1 MRARGLLRIESEV
14 VQVLDNPDSAPP
26 PSARG
31 ATRVASGILL
41 SRLAGLIRTR
51 VFAHAFGTSPIAGAF
66 SAALRIP
73 NTLQNL
79 LGEGVL
85 SASFIPVYARLLGEK
100 REEAADRVAGAVFG
114 LLSVATALLVVMGV
128 VGAPWLARL
137 VAGGYAESD
146 PVAFAKTVELTRI
159 LFPSTGLL
167 VMSAWCLGVLNSHRR
182 FFLSYTAPVAW
193 NAAQIALLL
202 AAGGRVGESRL
213 ATLLAW
219 SVVAGSLLQFTIQLP
234 SVLRLLG
241 ALHLSFETARAAMR
255 TVLRPGVPVV
265 LGRGVVQISALVD
278 TFYASLIS
286 APAVSAL
293 DSAQLIGVLPV
304 SLFGMSVSAAELPE
318 LSRESAGATGTEE
331 RLRRRL
337 DAGLRRIA
345 FFVVPSAM
353 AFFALGDVVGG
364 LLVQTGKFGPAETRD
379 LWYLLMGSAIGLLAG
394 TLARLYASAF
404 YALHDA
410 RTPLRFATARVLV
423 AAALAYVAVRHLP
436 GWLGAPAL
444 LGCAGITA
452 ASGVAAWLEFLL
464 LRRALGRRVGPTG
477 VGTARLVR
485 LWASAVAAAAATLG
499 AKVALVRAFGPSAAT
514 VASWGGWL
522 LPAPALHPV
531 LTAAMLL
538 PLYGVVYLS
547 LTPLLGVSELSGFL
561 TRLRRC

>member
-1 MRARGLLRIESEV
+1 V
-14 VQVLDNPDSAPP
+14 
-26 PSARG
+26 
-31 ATRVASGILL
+31 
-41 SRLAGLIRTR
+41 
-51 VFAHAFGTSPIAGAF
+51 AGAF

-85 SASFIPVYARLLGEK
+85 SASFIPVYARLLGEE
-100 REEAADRVAGAVFG
+100 REDAADRVAGAVFG
-114 LLSVATALLVVMGV
+114 LLSLATALLVMLGV

-137 VAGGYAESD
+137 VAGGYAETD

-193 NAAQIALLL
+193 NAAQIALLV

-219 SVVAGSLLQFTIQLP
+219 SVVAGSFLQFAIQLP
-234 SVLRLLG
+234 SVLHLLG
-241 ALHLSFETARAAMR
+241 ALRPSFDTRDSGMR
-255 TVLRPGVPVV
+255 TVLRNFFPVV
-265 LGRGVVQISALVD
+265 LSRGVVQVSALVD

-293 DSAQLIGVLPV
+293 YYAQLIGVLPV

-318 LSRESAGATGTEE
+318 LSRESGIGEAAEE
-331 RLRRRL
+331 KLKRRL

-345 FFVVPSAM
+345 FFVVPSAV
-353 AFFALGDVVGG
+353 AFLTLGDVVGG
-364 LLVQTGKFGPAETRD
+364 LLVQTGRFGAAETRD
-379 LWYLLMGSAIGLLAG
+379 LWYILVGSAVGLLAG

-404 YALHDA
+404 YALHDT

-423 AAALAYVAVRHLP
+423 AAGLAYVAVRHLP
-436 GWLGAPAL
+436 QWLGAPPL

-452 ASGVAAWLEFLL
+452 ASGVGAWLEFLL
-464 LRRALGRRVGPTG
+464 LRHALTRRVGITG
-477 VGTARLVR
+477 VGGPRLVR
-485 LWASAVAAAAATLG
+485 LWLSAAAAAACALG
-499 AKVALVRAFGPSAAT
+499 GKVALVHQFGASAA
-514 VASWGGWL
+514 AAAAWGGWV

-547 LTPLLGVSELSGFL
+547 LTPAFGVSEFSGFL
-561 TRLRRC
+561 ARFRWR

>member
-1 MRARGLLRIESEV
+1 M
-14 VQVLDNPDSAPP
+14 
-26 PSARG
+26 
-31 ATRVASGILL
+31 
-41 SRLAGLIRTR
+41 
-51 VFAHAFGTSPIAGAF
+51 AGAF
-66 SAALRIP
+66 SAALRLP

-100 REEAADRVAGAVFG
+100 REDVADRVAGAVFG
-114 LLSVATALLVVMGV
+114 LLSVATAVLVVVGV
-128 VGAPWLARL
+128 TCAPWLARL
-137 VAGGYAESD
+137 VAGGYATSD

-182 FFLSYTAPVAW
+182 FLLSYTAPVIW

-219 SVVAGSLLQFTIQLP
+219 SVVGGSLLQFAVQLP

-241 ALHLSFETARAAMR
+241 PFRPSLETTTQAMR
-255 TVLRPGVPVV
+255 TVLRNFLPVV
-265 LGRGVVQISALVD
+265 LSRGVVQVSALVD

-293 DSAQLIGVLPV
+293 YYAQLIGVLPV

-318 LSRESAGATGTEE
+318 LSRESGLKEGGEQ
-331 RLRRRL
+331 RLRSRL

-345 FFVVPSAM
+345 FFVVPSAV
-353 AFFALGDVVGG
+353 AFLALGDVVGG
-364 LLVQTGKFGPAETRD
+364 LLVQTGKFGPAQTRE

-394 TLARLYASAF
+394 TLARLYGSAF

-410 RTPLRFATARVLV
+410 RTPFRFATVRVLL
-423 AAALAYVAVRHLP
+423 AAGLAYLAVRHLAQ
-436 GWLGAPAL
+436 WLGAPAL
-444 LGCAGITA
+444 VGCAGITG
-452 ASGVAAWLEFLL
+452 ASGIAAWLEFLL
-464 LRRALGRRVGPTG
+464 LRSSLSRRIGPTG
-477 VGTARLVR
+477 VGAGRVLR
-485 LWASAVAAAAATLG
+485 LWASAATAAIL
-499 AKVALVRAFGPSAAT
+499 ALVAKMLLVRQFGPSLAA
-514 VASWGGWL
+514 ASSWGGWV

-531 LTAAMLL
+531 LTAAVLL
-538 PLYGVVYLS
+538 SLYGGVYLM
-547 LTPLLGVSELSGFL
+547 LTGALRVSELSGF
-561 TRLRRC
+561 RRSKP

>member
-1 MRARGLLRIESEV
+1 MPENS
-14 VQVLDNPDSAPP
+14 DSAPP

-31 ATRVASGILL
+31 ARRVATGILL

-51 VFAHAFGTSPIAGAF
+51 VFAHAFGTSPVAGAF
-66 SAALRIP
+66 SAALRLP

-100 REEAADRVAGAVFG
+100 REDAADRVAGAVFG
-114 LLSVATALLVVMGV
+114 LLSLATAVLVVVGV
-128 VGAPWLARL
+128 AGAPWLARL
-137 VAGGYAESD
+137 VAGGYATTD

-182 FFLSYTAPVAW
+182 FLLSYSAPVVW

-219 SVVAGSLLQFTIQLP
+219 SVVGGSLLQFGIQLP

-241 ALHLSFETARAAMR
+241 PFRPSLETTTQAMR
-255 TVLRPGVPVV
+255 TVLRNFLPVV
-265 LGRGVVQISALVD
+265 LSRGVVQVSALVD

-286 APAVSAL
+286 ASAVSAL
-293 DSAQLIGVLPV
+293 YYAQLIGVLPV
-304 SLFGMSVSAAELPE
+304 SLFGMSISAAELPE
-318 LSRESAGATGTEE
+318 LSRESGMKDGVEE

-353 AFFALGDVVGG
+353 AFLTLGDVVGG
-364 LLVQTGKFGPAETRD
+364 LLVQTGKFGPAETRE

-394 TLARLYASAF
+394 TLARLYGSAF

-410 RTPLRFATARVLV
+410 RTPFRFATVRVLV
-423 AAALAYVAVRHLP
+423 AAALAYLAVRHLAH
-436 GWLGAPAL
+436 WLGAPAL
-444 LGCAGITA
+444 VGCAGITA

-464 LRRALGRRVGPTG
+464 LRGSLARRIGPTG
-477 VGTARLVR
+477 VGAGRVLR
-485 LWASAVAAAAATLG
+485 LWASAGTAAVVTLAAKMLLVRQLGPSLAAA
-499 AKVALVRAFGPSAAT
+499 S
-514 VASWGGWL
+514 SWGGWI
-522 LPAPALHPV
+522 LPAPALNPV
-531 LTAAMLL
+531 FTATVLL
-538 PLYGVVYLS
+538 SLYGGTYLT
-547 LTPLLGVSELSGFL
+547 LTGALRVSELAGF
-561 TRLRRC
+561 RLLKR

>member
-1 MRARGLLRIESEV
+1 MP
-14 VQVLDNPDSAPP
+14 DTPDSALP

-31 ATRVASGILL
+31 ASRVALGILL

-51 VFAHAFGTSPIAGAF
+51 VFAHAFGTSPVAGAF

-85 SASFIPVYARLLGEK
+85 SASFIPVYARLLGED
-100 REEAADRVAGAVFG
+100 REKEADGVAGAVFG
-114 LLSVATALLVVMGV
+114 LLSLATGLLVALGV
-128 VGAPWLARL
+128 LGAPWLARL
-137 VAGGYAESD
+137 VAGGYAATD

-182 FFLSYTAPVAW
+182 FFLSYTAPVVW
-193 NAAQIALLL
+193 NAAQIGLLI

-219 SVVAGSLLQFTIQLP
+219 SVVGGSLLQFGIQVP

-241 ALHLSFETARAAMR
+241 TLRISLDTASAAMR
-255 TVLRPGVPVV
+255 TVLRNFFPVV
-265 LGRGVVQISALVD
+265 LSRGVVQVSALVD

-286 APAVSAL
+286 APAVSTL
-293 DSAQLIGVLPV
+293 YYAQLIGVLPV

-318 LSRESAGATGTEE
+318 LSRELGTAHGAEE

-345 FFVVPSAM
+345 FFVVPSAV
-353 AFFALGDVVGG
+353 AFLSLGDVVGG
-364 LLVQTGKFGPAETRD
+364 LLVQTGRFGPAETRE
-379 LWYLLMGSAIGLLAG
+379 LWYLLMGSAVGLLAG

-404 YALHDA
+404 YALHDT
-410 RTPLRFATARVLV
+410 RTPLHFATARVLV
-423 AAALAYVAVRHLP
+423 AAGLAYVAVRHLAQ
-436 GWLGAPAL
+436 WLGAPAL

-452 ASGVAAWLEFLL
+452 ASGVAAWLEYLL
-464 LRRALGRRVGPTG
+464 LRRALRRRVGPTG
-477 VGTARLVR
+477 VGASRLLK
-485 LWASAVAAAAATLG
+485 LWSAALVAAACAVG
-499 AKVALVRAFGPSAAT
+499 AKVLLLQRYGASPAAA
-514 VASWGGWL
+514 ASWGGWF

-531 LTAAMLL
+531 LTATLL
-538 PLYGVVYLS
+538 LSLYGGVYLT
-547 LTPLLGVSELSGFL
+547 LTPALGVSEVSGVLGRF
-561 TRLRRC
+561 RRG

>member
-1 MRARGLLRIESEV
+1 V
-14 VQVLDNPDSAPP
+14 PDTPDTAPP

-31 ATRVASGILL
+31 ATRVALGILL

-85 SASFIPVYARLLGEK
+85 SASFIPVYARLLGEDRK
-100 REEAADRVAGAVFG
+100 EQADRVAGAVFG
-114 LLSVATALLVVMGV
+114 LLSLATGLLVVLGV
-128 VGAPWLARL
+128 AGAPWLARL
-137 VAGGYAESD
+137 VAGGYADTD

-182 FFLSYTAPVAW
+182 FFLSYTAPVVW
-193 NAAQIALLL
+193 NAAQIALLV
-202 AAGGRVGESRL
+202 AAGGRVGENRL

-219 SVVAGSLLQFTIQLP
+219 AVVAGSLLQFLIQLP
-234 SVLRLLG
+234 SVLHLLG
-241 ALHLSFETARAAMR
+241 ALRISLDTKSSGMR
-255 TVLRPGVPVV
+255 TVLRNFFPVV
-265 LGRGVVQISALVD
+265 LSRGVVQVSALVD

-293 DSAQLIGVLPV
+293 YYAQLIGVLPV

-318 LSRESAGATGTEE
+318 LSRESGNVQGAEE
-331 RLRRRL
+331 RLRKRL

-345 FFVVPSAM
+345 FFVVPSAV
-353 AFFALGDVVGG
+353 AFFMLGDVVGG
-364 LLVQTGKFGPAETRD
+364 LLVQTGRFGAAQTRE
-379 LWYLLMGSAIGLLAG
+379 LWYLLMGSAVGLLAG

-410 RTPLRFATARVLV
+410 RTPLRFATVRVLV
-423 AAALAYVAVRHLP
+423 AACLAYLAVQHLAH
-436 GWLGAPAL
+436 WLGAPAL

-452 ASGVAAWLEFLL
+452 ATGVAAWLEFLL
-464 LRRALGRRVGPTG
+464 LRRALRHRIGPTG
-477 VGTARLVR
+477 VGSRRLMR
-485 LWASAVAAAAATLG
+485 LWASALAAGAAAVG
-499 AKVALVRAFGPSAAT
+499 GKVLLVRAFGPSAAAL
-514 VASWGGWL
+514 ASWGGRV

-531 LTAAMLL
+531 LTAALLL
-538 PLYGVVYLS
+538 PLYGGIYLA
-547 LTPLLGVSELSGFL
+547 LTPALGVSELSGVFG
-561 TRLRRC
+561 RFRRR

>member
-1 MRARGLLRIESEV
+1 V
-14 VQVLDNPDSAPP
+14 PDNPDSAPP

-31 ATRVASGILL
+31 ATRVALGILL
-41 SRLAGLIRTR
+41 SRLSGLIRTR
-51 VFAHAFGTSPIAGAF
+51 VFAHAFGTSPVAGAF

-100 REEAADRVAGAVFG
+100 RQEAADRVAGAVFG
-114 LLSVATALLVVMGV
+114 LLSLATAVLVMLGV
-128 VGAPWLARL
+128 AGAPWLARL
-137 VAGGYAESD
+137 VAGGYAQSD
-146 PVAFAKTVELTRI
+146 PAAFAKTVELTRI

-193 NAAQIALLL
+193 NAAQIALLVV
-202 AAGGRVGESRL
+202 AGSRVGESRL

-219 SVVAGSLLQFTIQLP
+219 SVVAGSLLQFAIQLP
-234 SVLRLLG
+234 SVLHLLG
-241 ALHLSFETARAAMR
+241 AFRLSLDTAGPGMR
-255 TVLRPGVPVV
+255 TVLRNFLPVV
-265 LGRGVVQISALVD
+265 ISRGVVQVSALVD

-293 DSAQLIGVLPV
+293 YYAQLIGVLPV

-318 LSRESAGATGTEE
+318 LSRESGNPDGAEE
-331 RLRRRL
+331 RLRKRL

-345 FFVVPSAM
+345 FFVVPSAV
-353 AFFALGDVVGG
+353 AFLALGDVVGG
-364 LLVQTGKFGPAETRD
+364 LLVQTGRFGGGETRD

-410 RTPLRFATARVLV
+410 RTPLRFAIARVLV

-452 ASGVAAWLEFLL
+452 ASGIAAWLEFLL
-464 LRRALGRRVGPTG
+464 LRRALKRRVGSTG
-477 VGTARLVR
+477 VGTGRLVR
-485 LWASAVAAAAATLG
+485 LWASAVVAAAAALG
-499 AKVALVRAFGPSAAT
+499 AKVALVRQFGPAAAAA
-514 VASWGGWL
+514 ASWGGWV
-522 LPAPALHPV
+522 LPAPAMHPV
-531 LTAAMLL
+531 LTAALLL

-547 LTPLLGVSELSGFL
+547 LTPMLGVSELSGFL
-561 TRLRRC
+561 SRFRRR

>member
-1 MRARGLLRIESEV
+1 VPETS
-14 VQVLDNPDSAPP
+14 DSSPP
-26 PSARG
+26 PSAHG
-31 ATRVASGILL
+31 ATRVALGILL

-100 REEAADRVAGAVFG
+100 REDAANRVAGAVFG
-114 LLSVATALLVVMGV
+114 LLSLATALLVVLGV
-128 VGAPWLARL
+128 LGAPWLARL
-137 VAGGYAESD
+137 VAGGYADSD
-146 PVAFAKTVELTRI
+146 PTAFAKTVELTRI

-182 FFLSYTAPVAW
+182 FFLSYAAPVAW
-193 NAAQIALLL
+193 NAAQIGLLI
-202 AAGGRVGESRL
+202 AAGGRVGEDRL

-219 SVVAGSLLQFTIQLP
+219 SVVAGSLLQFGLQLP
-234 SVLRLLG
+234 TVLSLLG
-241 ALHLSFETARAAMR
+241 GIRPSLDTASAGMR
-255 TVLRPGVPVV
+255 TVLRNFLPVV
-265 LGRGVVQISALVD
+265 LSRGVVQVSALVD

-286 APAVSAL
+286 ASAVSAL
-293 DSAQLIGVLPV
+293 YYAQLIGVLPV

-318 LSRESAGATGTEE
+318 LSRESGLREGTEE
-331 RLRRRL
+331 RLRKRL

-345 FFVVPSAM
+345 FFVVPSAV
-353 AFFALGDVVGG
+353 AFLTLGDVVGG
-364 LLVQTGKFGPAETRD
+364 LLVQTGRFGSAETRI
-379 LWYLLMGSAIGLLAG
+379 LWYLLMGSAVGLLAG
-394 TLARLYASAF
+394 TLARLYSSAF

-423 AAALAYVAVRHLP
+423 AAALAYLAVRRLP

-452 ASGVAAWLEFLL
+452 ASGVAAWLEFLF
-464 LRRALGRRVGPTG
+464 LRRALTLRIGRTG
-477 VGTARLVR
+477 VGTGRLVR
-485 LWASAVAAAAATLG
+485 LWT
-499 AKVALVRAFGPSAAT
+499 AAT
-514 VASWGGWL
+514 VAAALALGAKALLVRHFGASLGATSAWGGWL

-531 LTAAMLL
+531 LTAALL
-538 PLYGVVYLS
+538 VPLYGAVYLT
-547 LTPLLGVSELSGFL
+547 LTPALGVSELSGAIGRF
-561 TRLRRC
+561 RRR

>member
-1 MRARGLLRIESEV
+1 VPA
-14 VQVLDNPDSAPP
+14 NPDSAPP

-31 ATRVASGILL
+31 ATRVALGILL
-41 SRLAGLIRTR
+41 SRLFGLIRTR
-51 VFAHAFGTSPIAGAF
+51 VFAHAFGTSPVAGAF

-100 REEAADRVAGAVFG
+100 EEDAADRVAGAVFG
-114 LLSVATALLVVMGV
+114 LLSLATALLVVLGV
-128 VGAPWLARL
+128 AGAPWLARL
-137 VAGGYAESD
+137 VAGGYAASD
-146 PVAFAKTVELTRI
+146 PAAFAKTVELTRI

-182 FFLSYTAPVAW
+182 FFLSYTAPVVW
-193 NAAQIALLL
+193 NAAQIALLV
-202 AAGGRVGESRL
+202 AAGGRVGEGRL

-219 SVVAGSLLQFTIQLP
+219 SVVAGSLLQFLIQLP

-241 ALHLSFETARAAMR
+241 AFRPSLDTVSAGMR
-255 TVLRPGVPVV
+255 TVLRNFLPVV
-265 LGRGVVQISALVD
+265 LSRGVVQVSALVD

-293 DSAQLIGVLPV
+293 YYAQLIGVLPV

-318 LSRESAGATGTEE
+318 LSRESGNREGAEE
-331 RLRRRL
+331 RLRNRL

-345 FFVVPSAM
+345 FFVVPSAV

-364 LLVQTGKFGPAETRD
+364 LLVQTGRFGGAETRQ
-379 LWYLLMGSAIGLLAG
+379 LWYLLMGSAVGLLAG

-423 AAALAYVAVRHLP
+423 AAALAYFAVRRVP
-436 GWLGAPAL
+436 EWLDAPAL

-452 ASGVAAWLEFLL
+452 ASGIAAWLEFLL
-464 LRRALGRRVGPTG
+464 LRRALKRRVGPTG
-477 VGTARLVR
+477 VGTGRLVR
-485 LWASAVAAAAATLG
+485 LWCSAGVAAITTLI
-499 AKVALVRAFGPSAAT
+499 AKVMLVVHFGPSLAAA
-514 VASWGGWL
+514 ASWGGWA
-522 LPAPALHPV
+522 LPAPDLHPV

-538 PLYGVVYLS
+538 PLYGVLYLG
-547 LTPLLGVSELSGFL
+547 LTAALGASELPGLFARFS
-561 TRLRRC
+561 RR

>member
-1 MRARGLLRIESEV
+1 
-14 VQVLDNPDSAPP
+14 
-26 PSARG
+26 
-31 ATRVASGILL
+31 
-41 SRLAGLIRTR
+41 
-51 VFAHAFGTSPIAGAF
+51 VFAHAFGTSPVAGAF

-114 LLSVATALLVVMGV
+114 LLSLATALLVMLGV
-128 VGAPWLARL
+128 AGAPWLARL

-146 PVAFAKTVELTRI
+146 PAAFAKTVELTRI

-193 NAAQIALLL
+193 NAAQIALLVV
-202 AAGGRVGESRL
+202 AASRVGESRL

-219 SVVAGSLLQFTIQLP
+219 SVVAGSLLQFAIQLP
-234 SVLRLLG
+234 SVLHLLG
-241 ALHLSFETARAAMR
+241 AFRLSLDTAAPGMR
-255 TVLRPGVPVV
+255 TVLRNFLPVV
-265 LGRGVVQISALVD
+265 LSRGVVQVSALVD

-293 DSAQLIGVLPV
+293 YYAQLIGVLPV

-318 LSRESAGATGTEE
+318 LSRESGNPLGAEE
-331 RLRRRL
+331 RLRKRL

-345 FFVVPSAM
+345 FFVVPSAV
-353 AFFALGDVVGG
+353 AFLALGDVVGG
-364 LLVQTGKFGPAETRD
+364 LLVQTGRFGGGETRY

-410 RTPLRFATARVLV
+410 RTPLRFATARVLL

-464 LRRALGRRVGPTG
+464 LRRALNRRVGATG
-477 VGTARLVR
+477 VGGGRLVR
-485 LWASAVAAAAATLG
+485 LWASAVVAAAAALG
-499 AKVALVRAFGPSAAT
+499 AKVALVRQFGPSAAAA
-514 VASWGGWL
+514 ASWGGWA
-522 LPAPALHPV
+522 LPAPALHPI
-531 LTAAMLL
+531 LTAALLL

-547 LTPLLGVSELSGFL
+547 LTPILGVSELSGFL
-561 TRLRRC
+561 TRFRRH

>member
-1 MRARGLLRIESEV
+1 VPAI
-14 VQVLDNPDSAPP
+14 PDSAPP
-26 PSARG
+26 PSTRG
-31 ATRVASGILL
+31 ATRVALGILL

-51 VFAHAFGTSPIAGAF
+51 VFAHAFGLSPVAGAF

-85 SASFIPVYARLLGEK
+85 SASFIPVYARLLGEE
-100 REEAADRVAGAVFG
+100 REDAADRVAGAVFG
-114 LLSVATALLVVMGV
+114 LLSLATALLVVLGV

-137 VAGGYAESD
+137 VAGGYAETD
-146 PVAFAKTVELTRI
+146 PAAFAKTVELTRI

-193 NAAQIALLL
+193 NAAQIALLVI
-202 AAGGRVGESRL
+202 AGGRVGESRL

-219 SVVAGSLLQFTIQLP
+219 SVVAGSLLQFAIQLP
-234 SVLRLLG
+234 SVLHLLG
-241 ALHLSFETARAAMR
+241 ALRPSLDTRGEGMR
-255 TVLRPGVPVV
+255 TVLRNFFPVV
-265 LGRGVVQISALVD
+265 LSRGVVQVSALVD

-293 DSAQLIGVLPV
+293 YYAQLIGVLPV

-318 LSRESAGATGTEE
+318 LSRESGTGEVAEE

-345 FFVVPSAM
+345 FLVVPSAV
-353 AFFALGDVVGG
+353 AFFTLGDVVGG
-364 LLVQTGKFGPAETRD
+364 LLVQTGKFGAAQTRE
-379 LWYLLMGSAIGLLAG
+379 LWYILMGSAVGLLAG

-410 RTPLRFATARVLV
+410 RTPLRFATARVLL
-423 AAALAYVAVRHLP
+423 AAALAYIAVRHLP

-452 ASGVAAWLEFLL
+452 ASGVGAWLEFLL
-464 LRRALGRRVGPTG
+464 LRRALTRRVGRTG
-477 VGTARLVR
+477 VGAGRLLR
-485 LWASAVAAAAATLG
+485 LWLSAGVAAALALG
-499 AKVALVRAFGPSAAT
+499 AKVALVHRFGASAAAA
-514 VASWGGWL
+514 ASWGGWL
-522 LPAPALHPV
+522 FPAPALHPV
-531 LTAAMLL
+531 LTAALL
-538 PLYGVVYLS
+538 LSLYGVVYLS
-547 LTPLLGVSELSGFL
+547 LTPALGVSEFSGFL
-561 TRLRRC
+561 ARFRKR

>member
-1 MRARGLLRIESEV
+1 VPAI
-14 VQVLDNPDSAPP
+14 PDSAPP
-26 PSARG
+26 PSTRG
-31 ATRVASGILL
+31 ATRVALGILL

-51 VFAHAFGTSPIAGAF
+51 VFAHAFGTSPVAGAF

-114 LLSVATALLVVMGV
+114 LLSLATALLVVLGV
-128 VGAPWLARL
+128 AGAPWLARL
-137 VAGGYAESD
+137 VAGGYAETD
-146 PVAFAKTVELTRI
+146 PAAFAKTVELTRI

-193 NAAQIALLL
+193 NAAQIALLV

-219 SVVAGSLLQFTIQLP
+219 SVVAGSFLQFAIQLP
-234 SVLRLLG
+234 SVLQLLA
-241 ALHLSFETARAAMR
+241 ALRPSLDTRAEGMH
-255 TVLRPGVPVV
+255 TVLRNFFPVV
-265 LGRGVVQISALVD
+265 LSRGVVQVSALVD

-293 DSAQLIGVLPV
+293 YYAQLIGVLPV

-318 LSRESAGATGTEE
+318 LSRESGSGEAGNEK
-331 RLRRRL
+331 LRRRL

-345 FFVVPSAM
+345 FFVIPSAV

-364 LLVQTGKFGPAETRD
+364 LLVQTGRFGAAQTRE
-379 LWYLLMGSAIGLLAG
+379 LWYILVGSAVGLVAG

-423 AAALAYVAVRHLP
+423 AAALAYVAVRHLS

-452 ASGVAAWLEFLL
+452 ASGVGAWLEFLL
-464 LRRALGRRVGPTG
+464 LRRALTRRVGWTG
-477 VGTARLVR
+477 IGAGRLLR
-485 LWASAVAAAAATLG
+485 LWFSAAVAAVLALG
-499 AKVALVRAFGPSAAT
+499 AKVALVHRFGPSAAAS
-514 VASWGGWL
+514 ASWGGWL

-531 LTAAMLL
+531 LTALLLL
-538 PLYGVVYLS
+538 PVYGLVYLS
-547 LTPLLGVSELSGFL
+547 LTPVLGVSEFGGFL
-561 TRLRRC
+561 NRFRRR

>member
-1 MRARGLLRIESEV
+1 MPAI
-14 VQVLDNPDSAPP
+14 PDSAPP
-26 PSARG
+26 PSTRG
-31 ATRVASGILL
+31 ATRVALGILL

-51 VFAHAFGTSPIAGAF
+51 VFAHAFGTSPVAGAF

-114 LLSVATALLVVMGV
+114 LLSLATALLVVLGV
-128 VGAPWLARL
+128 AGAPWLARL
-137 VAGGYAESD
+137 VAGGYAETD
-146 PVAFAKTVELTRI
+146 PAAFAKTVELTRI

-193 NAAQIALLL
+193 NAAQIALLV

-219 SVVAGSLLQFTIQLP
+219 SVVAGSFLQFAIQLP
-234 SVLRLLG
+234 SVLQLLA
-241 ALHLSFETARAAMR
+241 ALRPSLDTRAEGMH
-255 TVLRPGVPVV
+255 TVLRNFFPVV
-265 LGRGVVQISALVD
+265 LSRGVVQVSALVD

-293 DSAQLIGVLPV
+293 YYAQLIGVLPV

-318 LSRESAGATGTEE
+318 LSRESGSGEAGNEK
-331 RLRRRL
+331 LRRRL

-345 FFVVPSAM
+345 FFVIPSAV

-364 LLVQTGKFGPAETRD
+364 LLVQTGRFGAAQTRE
-379 LWYLLMGSAIGLLAG
+379 LWYILVGSAVGLVAG

-423 AAALAYVAVRHLP
+423 AAALAYVAVRHLS

-452 ASGVAAWLEFLL
+452 ASGVGAWLEFLL
-464 LRRALGRRVGPTG
+464 LRRALTRRVGWTG
-477 VGTARLVR
+477 IGAGRLLR
-485 LWASAVAAAAATLG
+485 LWFSAAVAAVLALG
-499 AKVALVRAFGPSAAT
+499 AKVALVHRFGPSAAAS
-514 VASWGGWL
+514 ASWGGWL

-531 LTAAMLL
+531 LTALLLL
-538 PLYGVVYLS
+538 PVYGLVYLS
-547 LTPLLGVSELSGFL
+547 LTPVLGVSEFGGFL
-561 TRLRRC
+561 NRFRRR

>member
-1 MRARGLLRIESEV
+1 M
-14 VQVLDNPDSAPP
+14 PDTPDTTPP

-31 ATRVASGILL
+31 ASRVALGILL

-51 VFAHAFGTSPIAGAF
+51 VFAHAFGTSPVAGAF

-85 SASFIPVYARLLGEK
+85 SASFIPVYARLLGED
-100 REEAADRVAGAVFG
+100 REEEADRVAGAVFG
-114 LLSVATALLVVMGV
+114 LLSLATGLLVVLGV
-128 VGAPWLARL
+128 LGAPWLARL
-137 VAGGYAESD
+137 VAGGYATTD

-182 FFLSYTAPVAW
+182 FFLSYTAPVVW
-193 NAAQIALLL
+193 NAAQIGLLI

-219 SVVAGSLLQFTIQLP
+219 SVVAGSLLQFGIQVP

-241 ALHLSFETARAAMR
+241 TLRVSLDTQSTGMR
-255 TVLRPGVPVV
+255 TVLRNFFPVV
-265 LGRGVVQISALVD
+265 LSRGVVQVSALVD

-293 DSAQLIGVLPV
+293 YYAQLIGVLPV

-318 LSRESAGATGTEE
+318 LSRESARAQGAED
-331 RLRRRL
+331 RLRSRL

-345 FFVVPSAM
+345 FFVVPSAV
-353 AFFALGDVVGG
+353 AFLTLGDVIGG
-364 LLVQTGKFGPAETRD
+364 LLVQTGRFGPAETRE
-379 LWYLLMGSAIGLLAG
+379 LWYLLIGSAVGLLAG

-423 AAALAYVAVRHLP
+423 AAGLAYFAVRHLAQ
-436 GWLGAPAL
+436 WLGAPAL

-452 ASGVAAWLEFLL
+452 ASGAAAWLEFLL
-464 LRRALGRRVGPTG
+464 LRSALRRRVGPTG
-477 VGTARLVR
+477 VGRTRLVK
-485 LWASAVAAAAATLG
+485 LWASALAAAACALG
-499 AKVALVRAFGPSAAT
+499 AKVFLLHRFGPSPA
-514 VASWGGWL
+514 VIASWGGWL

-531 LTAAMLL
+531 LTAALLL
-538 PLYGVVYLS
+538 PLYGAVYLT
-547 LTPLLGVSELSGFL
+547 LTPALGISEVSGLLGRF
-561 TRLRRC
+561 RRP

>member
-14 VQVLDNPDSAPP
+14 VQVPENSDSLPP

-31 ATRVASGILL
+31 ASRVALGILL

-51 VFAHAFGTSPIAGAF
+51 VFAHAFGTSPVAGAF

-100 REEAADRVAGAVFG
+100 REDAADRVAGAVFG
-114 LLSVATALLVVMGV
+114 LLSLATALLVVLGV
-128 VGAPWLARL
+128 AGAPWLARL
-137 VAGGYAESD
+137 VAGGYAKSD

-182 FFLSYTAPVAW
+182 FFLSYTAPVVW
-193 NAAQIALLL
+193 NAAQIGLLL
-202 AAGGRVGESRL
+202 AAGGRVGEGRL

-219 SVVAGSLLQFTIQLP
+219 SVVGGSLLQFAVQLP
-234 SVLRLLG
+234 SVLHLLG
-241 ALHLSFETARAAMR
+241 SFRPSLDTASPAMR
-255 TVLRPGVPVV
+255 TVLRNFLPVV
-265 LGRGVVQISALVD
+265 LGRGVVQVSALVD

-293 DSAQLIGVLPV
+293 YYAQLIGVLPV

-318 LSRESAGATGTEE
+318 LSRESGGKDGGEE

-337 DAGLRRIA
+337 NAGLRRIA

-353 AFFALGDVVGG
+353 AFLSLGDVVGG
-364 LLVQTGKFGPAETRD
+364 LLVQTGRFGPAETRE
-379 LWYLLMGSAIGLLAG
+379 LWYLLMGSAVGLLAG

-410 RTPLRFATARVLV
+410 RTPFRFATARVLV
-423 AAALAYVAVRHLP
+423 AAGLAYIAVRHLAQ
-436 GWLGAPAL
+436 WLGAPPL
-444 LGCAGITA
+444 IGCAGITA

-464 LRRALGRRVGPTG
+464 LRRALTRRIGPTG
-477 VGTARLVR
+477 VGTGRVAR
-485 LWASAVAAAAATLG
+485 LWASAGAAAAAALG
-499 AKVALVRAFGPSAAT
+499 TKVLLVSQFGASAA
-514 VASWGGWL
+514 AASSWGGWL

-531 LTAAMLL
+531 LTAAVLL
-538 PLYGVVYLS
+538 SLYGGVYLT
-547 LTPLLGVSELSGFL
+547 LTAAFRVSELSSLRPRF
-561 TRLRRC
+561 LRR

>member
-1 MRARGLLRIESEV
+1 VESRPK
-14 VQVLDNPDSAPP
+14 VLDTPDSAPP

-31 ATRVASGILL
+31 ATRVALGILL

-51 VFAHAFGTSPIAGAF
+51 VFAHAFGTSPVAGAF

-85 SASFIPVYARLLGEK
+85 SASFIPVYARLLGED
-100 REEAADRVAGAVFG
+100 REEEADRVAGAVFG
-114 LLSVATALLVVMGV
+114 LLSLATALLVVLGV
-128 VGAPWLARL
+128 MGAPWLARL
-137 VAGGYAESD
+137 VAGGYASTD
-146 PVAFAKTVELTRI
+146 PVAFAKTIELTRI

-182 FFLSYTAPVAW
+182 FFLSYTAPVVW
-193 NAAQIALLL
+193 NAAQIALLVV
-202 AAGGRVGESRL
+202 AGGPVGESRL

-219 SVVAGSLLQFTIQLP
+219 AVVAGSLLQFAIQLP

-241 ALHLSFETARAAMR
+241 ALRVSLDTASSAMR
-255 TVLRPGVPVV
+255 TVLRNFFPVV
-265 LGRGVVQISALVD
+265 LSRGVVQVSALVD

-293 DSAQLIGVLPV
+293 YYAQLIGVLPV

-318 LSRESAGATGTEE
+318 LSRESGKLQGAEE

-345 FFVVPSAM
+345 FFVVPSAV
-353 AFFALGDVVGG
+353 AFLTLGDVVGG
-364 LLVQTGKFGPAETRD
+364 LLVQTGRFGAAETRE
-379 LWYLLMGSAIGLLAG
+379 LWYLLMGSAVGLLAG

-410 RTPLRFATARVLV
+410 RTPLRFATVRVLV
-423 AAALAYVAVRHLP
+423 AAGLAYIAVRHLAH
-436 GWLGAPAL
+436 WLGAPAL

-452 ASGVAAWLEFLL
+452 ASGIAAWLEFLL
-464 LRRALGRRVGPTG
+464 LRRALRRRVGATG
-477 VGTARLVR
+477 VGASRLVR
-485 LWASAVAAAAATLG
+485 LWGAALAAAAAALG
-499 AKVALVRAFGPSAAT
+499 VKILLVRGFGPSPAT
-514 VASWGGWL
+514 VAAWGGWF

-531 LTAAMLL
+531 LTAAVLL
-538 PLYGVVYLS
+538 PLYGAIYLG
-547 LTPLLGVSELSGFL
+547 LTPALGVSEVSGVFG
-561 TRLRRC
+561 RLRRR

>member
-1 MRARGLLRIESEV
+1 V
-14 VQVLDNPDSAPP
+14 PDTPDTAPP

-31 ATRVASGILL
+31 ATRVATGILL

-85 SASFIPVYARLLGEK
+85 SASFIPVYARLLGEDQK
-100 REEAADRVAGAVFG
+100 EQADRVAGAVFG
-114 LLSVATALLVVMGV
+114 LLSLATGLLVVLGV
-128 VGAPWLARL
+128 AGAPWLARL
-137 VAGGYAESD
+137 VAGGYADTD

-182 FFLSYTAPVAW
+182 FFLSYTAPVIW
-193 NAAQIALLL
+193 NAAQIALLV

-219 SVVAGSLLQFTIQLP
+219 AVVAGSLLQFLIQLP
-234 SVLRLLG
+234 SVLHLLG
-241 ALHLSFETARAAMR
+241 ALRISLDTKSGGMR
-255 TVLRPGVPVV
+255 TVLRNFFPVV
-265 LGRGVVQISALVD
+265 LSRGVVQVSALVD

-293 DSAQLIGVLPV
+293 YYAQLIGVLPV

-318 LSRESAGATGTEE
+318 LSRESGNVRGAEE
-331 RLRRRL
+331 RLRKRL

-345 FFVVPSAM
+345 FFVVPSAV
-353 AFFALGDVVGG
+353 AFFMLGDVVAG
-364 LLVQTGKFGPAETRD
+364 LLVQTGRFGAAQTRE
-379 LWYLLMGSAIGLLAG
+379 LWYLLMGSAVGLLAG

-410 RTPLRFATARVLV
+410 RTPLRFATVRVLV
-423 AAALAYVAVRHLP
+423 AACLAYLAVRHLAH
-436 GWLGAPAL
+436 WLGAPAL

-464 LRRALGRRVGPTG
+464 LRRALRHRIGPTG
-477 VGTARLVR
+477 VGARRLMR
-485 LWASAVAAAAATLG
+485 LWASALVAGAAAVG
-499 AKVALVRAFGPSAAT
+499 AKVLLVHACGPSAAAL
-514 VASWGGWL
+514 ASWGGRL

-531 LTAAMLL
+531 LTASLLL
-538 PLYGVVYLS
+538 PLYGAVYLA
-547 LTPLLGVSELSGFL
+547 LTPALGVSEVSGVFG
-561 TRLRRC
+561 RLRRR

>member
-1 MRARGLLRIESEV
+1 M
-14 VQVLDNPDSAPP
+14 PDSPDTAPP

-31 ATRVASGILL
+31 ATRVALGILL

-85 SASFIPVYARLLGEK
+85 SASFIPVYARLLGED
-100 REEAADRVAGAVFG
+100 REEQADRVAGAVFG
-114 LLSVATALLVVMGV
+114 LLSLATGLLVVLGV

-137 VAGGYAESD
+137 VAGGYATTD

-182 FFLSYTAPVAW
+182 FFLSYTAPVVW
-193 NAAQIALLL
+193 NAAQIALLV

-213 ATLLAW
+213 ATLLGWA
-219 SVVAGSLLQFTIQLP
+219 VVGGSLLQFLIQLP

-241 ALHLSFETARAAMR
+241 ALRISLDTASSGMR
-255 TVLRPGVPVV
+255 TVLRNFFPVV
-265 LGRGVVQISALVD
+265 LSRGVVQVSALVD

-293 DSAQLIGVLPV
+293 YYAQLIGVLPV

-318 LSRESAGATGTEE
+318 LSRESGNVHGAED

-345 FFVVPSAM
+345 FFVVPSAV
-353 AFFALGDVVGG
+353 AFFTLGDVVGG
-364 LLVQTGKFGPAETRD
+364 LLVQTGRFGAAETRE
-379 LWYLLMGSAIGLLAG
+379 LWYLLMGSAVGLLAG

-410 RTPLRFATARVLV
+410 RTPLRFATMRVLV
-423 AAALAYVAVRHLP
+423 AAGLAYVAVRHLAH
-436 GWLGAPAL
+436 WLGAPAL

-464 LRRALGRRVGPTG
+464 LRRALRRRVGPTG
-477 VGTARLVR
+477 VGSSRLVR
-485 LWASAVAAAAATLG
+485 LWGAALAAAAAALG
-499 AKVALVRAFGPSAAT
+499 AKVLLVHGFGPSSAA

-531 LTAAMLL
+531 LTAALLL
-538 PLYGVVYLS
+538 PLYGGIYLA
-547 LTPLLGVSELSGFL
+547 LTPALGVSEVSGAFG
-561 TRLRRC
+561 RLRRR

>member
-1 MRARGLLRIESEV
+1 MPAT
-14 VQVLDNPDSAPP
+14 PDTAPP

-51 VFAHAFGTSPIAGAF
+51 VFAHAFGTSPVAGAF

-85 SASFIPVYARLLGEK
+85 SASFIPVYARLLGED
-100 REEAADRVAGAVFG
+100 REKQADRVAGAVFG
-114 LLSVATALLVVMGV
+114 LLSLATGLLVVLGV
-128 VGAPWLARL
+128 AGAPWLARL
-137 VAGGYAESD
+137 VAGGYAQTD

-182 FFLSYTAPVAW
+182 FFLSYTAPVVW
-193 NAAQIALLL
+193 NATQIALLV
-202 AAGGRVGESRL
+202 AAGGRVGESQL

-219 SVVAGSLLQFTIQLP
+219 AVVAGSLLQFLIQLP

-241 ALHLSFETARAAMR
+241 ELHISLDTTSSGMR
-255 TVLRPGVPVV
+255 TVLRNFFPVV
-265 LGRGVVQISALVD
+265 LSRGVVQVSALVD

-293 DSAQLIGVLPV
+293 YYAQLIGVLPV

-318 LSRESAGATGTEE
+318 LSRESGNGEGAEE
-331 RLRRRL
+331 RLRKRL
-337 DAGLRRIA
+337 DAGFRRIA
-345 FFVVPSAM
+345 FFVVPSAV
-353 AFFALGDVVGG
+353 AFFMLGDVVGG
-364 LLVQTGKFGPAETRD
+364 LLVQTGRFGAAQTRE
-379 LWYLLMGSAIGLLAG
+379 LWYLLMGSAVGLLAG

-410 RTPLRFATARVLV
+410 RTPLRFATLRVLV
-423 AAALAYVAVRHLP
+423 AAGLAYIAVRHLAQ
-436 GWLGAPAL
+436 WLDAPAL

-464 LRRALGRRVGPTG
+464 LRRALRKRIGPTG
-477 VGTARLVR
+477 VGSRRLVK
-485 LWASAVAAAAATLG
+485 LWGAALSAGSVTVG
-499 AKVALVRAFGPSAAT
+499 AKLLLVRTFGASSAA
-514 VASWGGWL
+514 VASWGGRV
-522 LPAPALHPV
+522 LPAPALNPV
-531 LTAAMLL
+531 LTAALL
-538 PLYGVVYLS
+538 LSVYGALYLA
-547 LTPLLGVSELSGFL
+547 LTPVLGVSEVSGVFG
-561 TRLRRC
+561 RLRRR

>member
-1 MRARGLLRIESEV
+1 VPAI
-14 VQVLDNPDSAPP
+14 PDSAPP
-26 PSARG
+26 PSTRG
-31 ATRVASGILL
+31 ATRVALGILL

-51 VFAHAFGTSPIAGAF
+51 VFAHAFGLSPVAGAF

-85 SASFIPVYARLLGEK
+85 SASFIPVYARLLGEE
-100 REEAADRVAGAVFG
+100 REDAADRVAGAVFG
-114 LLSVATALLVVMGV
+114 LLSLATALLVVLGV

-137 VAGGYAESD
+137 VAGGYAETD
-146 PVAFAKTVELTRI
+146 PAAFAKTVELTRI

-193 NAAQIALLL
+193 NAAQIALLVI
-202 AAGGRVGESRL
+202 AGGRVGESRL

-219 SVVAGSLLQFTIQLP
+219 SVVAGSLLQFAIQLP
-234 SVLRLLG
+234 SVLHLLG
-241 ALHLSFETARAAMR
+241 ALRPSLDTRGEGMR
-255 TVLRPGVPVV
+255 TVLRNFFPVV
-265 LGRGVVQISALVD
+265 LSRGVVQVSALVD

-293 DSAQLIGVLPV
+293 YYAQLIGVLPV

-318 LSRESAGATGTEE
+318 LSRESGTGEVAEE

-345 FFVVPSAM
+345 FLVVPSAV
-353 AFFALGDVVGG
+353 AFFTLGAVVGG
-364 LLVQTGKFGPAETRD
+364 LLVQTGKFGAAQTRE
-379 LWYLLMGSAIGLLAG
+379 LWYILMGSAVGLLAG

-410 RTPLRFATARVLV
+410 RTPLRFATARVLL
-423 AAALAYVAVRHLP
+423 AAALAYIAVRHLP

-452 ASGVAAWLEFLL
+452 ASGVGAWLEFLL
-464 LRRALGRRVGPTG
+464 LRRALTRRVGRTG
-477 VGTARLVR
+477 VGAGRLLR
-485 LWASAVAAAAATLG
+485 LWLSAGVAAALALG
-499 AKVALVRAFGPSAAT
+499 AKVALVHRFGASAAAA
-514 VASWGGWL
+514 ASWGGWL
-522 LPAPALHPV
+522 FPAPALHPV
-531 LTAAMLL
+531 LTAALL
-538 PLYGVVYLS
+538 LSLYGVVYLS
-547 LTPLLGVSELSGFL
+547 LTPALGVSEFSGFL
-561 TRLRRC
+561 ARFRKR

>member
-1 MRARGLLRIESEV
+1 MLSTVPA
-14 VQVLDNPDSAPP
+14 NPDSAPP

-31 ATRVASGILL
+31 ATRVALGILL
-41 SRLAGLIRTR
+41 SRLSGLIRTR
-51 VFAHAFGTSPIAGAF
+51 VFAHAFGTSPVAGAF

-100 REEAADRVAGAVFG
+100 EEDAAERVAGAVFG
-114 LLSVATALLVVMGV
+114 LLSLATAVLVVLGV
-128 VGAPWLARL
+128 AGAPWLARL
-137 VAGGYAESD
+137 VAGGYAASD
-146 PVAFAKTVELTRI
+146 PEAFAKTVELTRI

-193 NAAQIALLL
+193 NAAQIALLV
-202 AAGGRVGESRL
+202 AAGGRVGEGRL

-219 SVVAGSLLQFTIQLP
+219 SVVGGSLLQFLIQLP

-241 ALHLSFETARAAMR
+241 TFRPSLETASAGMR
-255 TVLRPGVPVV
+255 TVLRNFLPVV
-265 LGRGVVQISALVD
+265 LSRGVVQVSALVD

-293 DSAQLIGVLPV
+293 YYAQLIGVLPV

-318 LSRESAGATGTEE
+318 LSRESANKEGAEE

-345 FFVVPSAM
+345 YFVIPSAV

-364 LLVQTGKFGPAETRD
+364 LLVQTGRFGGAETRQ
-379 LWYLLMGSAIGLLAG
+379 LWYLLMGSSVGLLAG

-423 AAALAYVAVRHLP
+423 AAALAYLAVRRVP
-436 GWLGAPAL
+436 AWLDAPAI

-464 LRRALGRRVGPTG
+464 LRRALNRRVGKTG
-477 VGTARLVR
+477 VGAGRLFR
-485 LWASAVAAAAATLG
+485 LWASATVAAVAALVVKVTLVVHYGPSLAAA
-499 AKVALVRAFGPSAAT
+499 
-514 VASWGGWL
+514 ASWGGWA

-531 LTAAMLL
+531 LTAALLL
-538 PLYGVVYLS
+538 PLYGAIYFG
-547 LTPLLGVSELSGFL
+547 LTTLLGASELTGFMS
-561 TRLRRC
+561 RYLRRRAPGP